1 MKINQLGQLG
11 KLGVIFDKRKGGGGG
26 DKDIP
31 FYSDL
36 IGYWS
41 TNNKTNQSEDKA
53 LLQDLSDNG
62 YDINLKNFAFEK
74 MSGYGGF
81 PLSFTSDYDKY
92 SAAIGSVNSEFFNLT
107 RANVTISTT
116 NTLIILGKAT
126 IIDNVIVKNIDR
138 PSFRVKI
145 TGVNSLPSTVQLGFW
160 YTSTI
165 NGNQNRRS
173 IAIPSD
179 GIYDL
184 PESEQVIQLFAED
197 SWTGFYIT
205 KLNGTSIDSCNL
217 QIELQPIYEGGLV
230 FDGVDDY
237 GICSKDLPIF
247 TKEKGYTIFMKRIR
261 LSDINFLASNSSS
274 QNNLGAFIFEGKDPV
289 ETEGKTYSFGAST
302 NINYFQNVNLL
313 TENNKSI
320 LLENGEDI
328 LLEKSNDLFNS
339 NIVWQR
345 SNKYVDQE
353 INIGTSEGTN
363 VFTLGSIING
373 QNCNF
378 VFYKMLLYKRDLLDE
393 EITEVLEWF
402 NK

>member
-1 MKINQLGQLG
+1 
-11 KLGVIFDKRKGGGGG
+11 
-26 DKDIP
+26 
-31 FYSDL
+31 
-36 IGYWS
+36 
-41 TNNKTNQSEDKA
+41 
-53 LLQDLSDNG
+53 
-62 YDINLKNFAFEK
+62 

-81 PLSFTSDYDKY
+81 PLSFTSDYFKY
-92 SAAIGSVNSEFFNLT
+92 STVVGSFNSEYFNIT
-107 RANVTISTT
+107 RLNSSPTANTH
-116 NTLIILGKAT
+116 IILGFST
-126 IIDNVIVKNIDR
+126 ILDGKINNNSYR
-138 PSFRVKI
+138 PSYKVKI
-145 TGVNSLPSTVQLGFW
+145 TGIDSLPSTIEFGFW

-165 NGNQNRRS
+165 NGNQGRRS
-173 IAIPSD
+173 IAISSD

-184 PESEQVIQLFAED
+184 PESEQVVQLFAEN
-197 SWTGFYIT
+197 SWSGFYLT
-205 KLNGTSIDSCNL
+205 KLDGTSFDCNL

-237 GICSKDLPIF
+237 GICSKDLPIL

-261 LSDINFLASNSSS
+261 LSDIRFLASNLSSGS
-274 QNNLGAFIFEGKDPV
+274 SPGAFIFEGKDPG
-289 ETEGKTYSFGAST
+289 EIEGKTYSFGAVT

-313 TENNKSI
+313 TEDNKSI
-320 LLENGEDI
+320 LLENDEDI
-328 LLEKSNDLFNS
+328 LLEKSNDSSNS

-353 INIGTSEGTN
+353 ISKNGSLGTN
-363 VFTLGSIING
+363 IFTLGSIVEN